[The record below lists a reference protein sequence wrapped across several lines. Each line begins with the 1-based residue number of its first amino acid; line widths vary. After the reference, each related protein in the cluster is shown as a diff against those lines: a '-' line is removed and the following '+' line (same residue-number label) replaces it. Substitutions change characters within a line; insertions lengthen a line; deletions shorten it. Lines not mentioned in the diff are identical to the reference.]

1 MLKQKWGMVEEE
13 RSCCTVSNF
22 YADPEQWSGSSI
34 LMSAGDNYDPVP
46 LLFARTL
53 HFEYADALFKTTELR
68 YNLNGEPGPPENI
81 DGKFWKLH
89 ESVHRSFADLK
100 PGSPLLI
107 VTNKSGGNIVLG
119 IVFVLSQE
127 DLVSFHAQNPNVLW
141 KVQLQPKKWPWVYV
155 LGEKRIAFSPHLKM
169 PFTKGDPP
177 RNGVAWRLSDTQKKY
192 IYIMPCNVVT
202 SLNFLDRLQPS
213 LNVYIEWHSKVNN
226 ANLFPNTDEFC
237 IKITVMAGYSNSLQ
251 QTDPRCKTVTEKF
264 LIFQFWN
271 IRVEENMIFHIVN

>member
-1 MLKQKWGMVEEE
+1 VLKQKWGMVEEE
-13 RSCCTVSNF
+13 RSCCTVTHSNF

-68 YNLNGEPGPPENI
+68 YNLNGEPRPGPPENI

-141 KVQLQPKKWPWVYV
+141 KV
-155 LGEKRIAFSPHLKM
+155 H
-169 PFTKGDPP
+169 
-177 RNGVAWRLSDTQKKY
+177 GVAWRLSDTQKKY